1 MGEAAALRPLASGKP
16 HGEWFGLAGIAV
28 MALPTLLSLGRET
41 WSTEA
46 GAHGPIVLATGIWLF
61 WRCWPE
67 WVGTAQPGNPM
78 LSGPLFLA
86 MLPFYIFVRAYA
98 FLLIEAGALFGAMGA
113 LFYGRFGAGVMRR
126 HWFTSSEGHPSD
138 LQSLMRTTYDIF

>member
-46 GAHGPIVLATGIWLF
+46 GAHGPIVLATGH
-61 WRCWPE
+61 WPFLRFVAE
-67 WVGTAQPGNPM
+67 WVGAAPPGYPS
-78 LSGPLFLA
+78 LSGHPLE
-86 MLPFYIFVRAYA
+86 RD
-98 FLLIEAGALFGAMGA
+98 
-113 LFYGRFGAGVMRR
+113 RAGVGTRVPGR
-126 HWFTSSEGHPSD
+126 VGLGRW
-138 LQSLMRTTYDIF
+138 RNI

>member
-1 MGEAAALRPLASGKP
+1 MIRRPPKSTRTDTLFPYTTLFRSERLLSMGEAALLRPLASGKP

-86 MLPFYIFVRAYA
+86 MLPFYIFGRAYD
-98 FLLIEAGALFGAMGA
+98 FLLIEA
-113 LFYGRFGAGVMRR
+113 
-126 HWFTSSEGHPSD
+126 
-138 LQSLMRTTYDIF
+138 

>member
-67 WVGTAQPGNPM
+67 WVGTAQAGNPM
-78 LSGPLFLA
+78 
-86 MLPFYIFVRAYA
+86 R
-98 FLLIEAGALFGAMGA
+98 
-113 LFYGRFGAGVMRR
+113 
-126 HWFTSSEGHPSD
+126 SEGHPSE
-138 LQSLMRTTYDIF
+138 LQSLKRISYSVFCLKKK

>member
-46 GAHGPIVLATGIWLF
+46 GAHGPYMPATWRWLF
-61 WRCWPE
+61 LRCWAA
-67 WVGTAQPGNPM
+67 GGGAAQPRTHMIYGSRLHVP
-78 LSGPLFLA
+78 
-86 MLPFYIFVRAYA
+86 LPFSTFWAA
-98 FLLIEAGALFGAMGA
+98 FSFL
-113 LFYGRFGAGVMRR
+113 
-126 HWFTSSEGHPSD
+126 
-138 LQSLMRTTYDIF
+138 

>member
-46 GAHGPIVLATGIWLF
+46 GSHGPIVLGTGIWVFVQCRPGL
-61 WRCWPE
+61 
-67 WVGTAQPGNPM
+67 VGGAQPVTPKLTRADKGRV
-78 LSGPLFLA
+78 GEKC
-86 MLPFYIFVRAYA
+86 VRMVENLWVA
-98 FLLIEAGALFGAMGA
+98 
-113 LFYGRFGAGVMRR
+113 
-126 HWFTSSEGHPSD
+126 
-138 LQSLMRTTYDIF
+138 

>member
-28 MALPTLLSLGRET
+28 MALPTLLSLGRQT

-67 WVGTAQPGNPM
+67 WVGAAQPGEWKSTRLN
-78 LSGPLFLA
+78 SRHTCASRLA
-86 MLPFYIFVRAYA
+86 SFACKKK
-98 FLLIEAGALFGAMGA
+98 
-113 LFYGRFGAGVMRR
+113 
-126 HWFTSSEGHPSD
+126 
-138 LQSLMRTTYDIF
+138 

>member
-46 GAHGPIVLATGIWLF
+46 GAHGPIVLATGLWLF

-67 WVGTAQPGNPM
+67 WVGTGQPGKPM
-78 LSGPLFLA
+78 PTGTLFLS
-86 MLPFYIFVRAYA
+86 MLPFYIFGLAYS
-98 FLLIEAGALFGAMGA
+98 FLLIEDGEVVGGSGWLF
-113 LFYGRFGAGVMRR
+113 L
-126 HWFTSSEGHPSD
+126 
-138 LQSLMRTTYDIF
+138 

>member
-61 WRCWPE
+61 WRCWPG
-67 WVGTAQPGNPM
+67 WVG
-78 LSGPLFLA
+78 
-86 MLPFYIFVRAYA
+86 
-98 FLLIEAGALFGAMGA
+98 AG
-113 LFYGRFGAGVMRR
+113 RSER
-126 HWFTSSEGHPSD
+126 HKSE
-138 LQSLMRTTYDIF
+138 LQSPMAISSAVFCFQKKKAP

>member
-46 GAHGPIVLATGIWLF
+46 GAQGPIVLATRIWLV

-67 WVGTAQPGNPM
+67 LGGTARPGNPM
-78 LSGPLFLA
+78 LSGTLLLA
-86 MLPFYIFVRAYA
+86 IY
-98 FLLIEAGALFGAMGA
+98 
-113 LFYGRFGAGVMRR
+113 
-126 HWFTSSEGHPSD
+126 W
-138 LQSLMRTTYDIF
+138 QSTRLKSQHQS

>member
-61 WRCWPE
+61 WRCWAE
-67 WVGTAQPGNPM
+67 WVGAAPPGNPM

-86 MLPFYIFVRAYA
+86 ILK
-98 FLLIEAGALFGAMGA
+98 
-113 LFYGRFGAGVMRR
+113 
-126 HWFTSSEGHPSD
+126 SEEHTAE
-138 LQSLMRTTYDIF
+138 LQSLNGNTFALSCLK